1 MVYEDEHLNFMN
13 EFPIYLANSQ
23 AVEKRLK
30 GWVKNII
37 TLSLTRFSLF
47 VFFFSKFFFS
57 HLHFTIEQVPRITSE
72 LILKIVLVQLH
83 VTKDRN

>member
-1 MVYEDEHLNFMN
+1 MVNEDEHLNFMN

-30 GWVKNII
+30 GRVKNII

-47 VFFFSKFFFS
+47 VFFFSKFFF
-57 HLHFTIEQVPRITSE
+57 FTFAFYY
-72 LILKIVLVQLH
+72 
-83 VTKDRN
+83 

>member
-30 GWVKNII
+30 G
-37 TLSLTRFSLF
+37 
-47 VFFFSKFFFS
+47 
-57 HLHFTIEQVPRITSE
+57 
-72 LILKIVLVQLH
+72 
-83 VTKDRN
+83 

>member
-47 VFFFSKFFFS
+47 VFLFEIFFS
-57 HLHFTIEQVPRITSE
+57 HLHFTIAQVPRITSE

-83 VTKDRN
+83 VTKDGN